1 MNKWYNIIVYS
12 FMKGSVVMNTAKKIL
27 LKLIDEIPES
37 QIPEV
42 IDFIS
47 FLKAKKDNQ
56 VFKDLELASESSM
69 DFWNNDIDDEV
80 WNNV

>member
-1 MNKWYNIIVYS
+1 MIIDLG
-12 FMKGSVVMNTAKKIL
+12 MKGSVNMNTAKKIL

-37 QIPEV
+37 QIPEL

>member
-1 MNKWYNIIVYS
+1 MNN
-12 FMKGSVVMNTAKKIL
+12 AKKIL

-37 QIPEV
+37 RIPEV

-47 FLKAKKDNQ
+47 FLKAKKENQ

>member
-1 MNKWYNIIVYS
+1 
-12 FMKGSVVMNTAKKIL
+12 MNTAKKIL
-27 LKLIDEIPES
+27 LKLIDEIPENE
-37 QIPEV
+37 IPEV

-47 FLKAKKDNQ
+47 FLKIKKDNQ
-56 VFKDLELASESSM
+56 TFRDVESASESSM

>member
-1 MNKWYNIIVYS
+1 
-12 FMKGSVVMNTAKKIL
+12 MNTAKKIL
-27 LKLIDEIPES
+27 YKLIEEIPEN

-47 FLKAKKDNQ
+47 FLKNKKENEI
-56 VFKDLELASESSM
+56 FKDLISASESSIE
-69 DFWNNDIDDEV
+69 FWNNDIDDEV

>member
-1 MNKWYNIIVYS
+1 
-12 FMKGSVVMNTAKKIL
+12 MKGSVNMNTAKKIL

-42 IDFIS
+42 IDYIS
-47 FLKAKKDNQ
+47 FLKTKKDNQ
-56 VFKDLELASESSM
+56 IFKDLELASKSSM
-69 DFWNNDIDDEV
+69 DFWDNEIDDQV

>member
-1 MNKWYNIIVYS
+1 
-12 FMKGSVVMNTAKKIL
+12 MKGSVVMNTAKKIL
-27 LKLIDEIPES
+27 LKLIDEIPEN

-42 IDFIS
+42 FDFIN

-80 WNNV
+80 WNNVSLEGLNLKF

>member
-1 MNKWYNIIVYS
+1 
-12 FMKGSVVMNTAKKIL
+12 MKGSVIMNNAKKIL

-37 QIPEV
+37 RIHEV

-47 FLKAKKDNQ
+47 FLKAKKENQ

>member
-1 MNKWYNIIVYS
+1 MS
-12 FMKGSVVMNTAKKIL
+12 TAKKIL

-47 FLKAKKDNQ
+47 FLKVKKNNQ
-56 VFKDLELASESSM
+56 VFRDLELASESSL
-69 DFWNNDIDDEV
+69 DFWINDIDDEV

>member
-1 MNKWYNIIVYS
+1 
-12 FMKGSVVMNTAKKIL
+12 MNTAKKIL

-37 QIPEV
+37 QILEV

-47 FLKAKKDNQ
+47 FLKIKKDNQ
-56 VFKDLELASESSM
+56 TFRDLESASESSM

>member
-1 MNKWYNIIVYS
+1 
-12 FMKGSVVMNTAKKIL
+12 MKGSVIMNNAKKIL

-56 VFKDLELASESSM
+56 VFKDLESASESSM
-69 DFWNNDIDDEV
+69 DFWDNDIDDEV

>member
-1 MNKWYNIIVYS
+1 
-12 FMKGSVVMNTAKKIL
+12 
-27 LKLIDEIPES
+27 
-37 QIPEV
+37 EV

>member
-1 MNKWYNIIVYS
+1 
-12 FMKGSVVMNTAKKIL
+12 MNTAKKIL

-47 FLKAKKDNQ
+47 FLKLKKDKQ
-56 VFKDLELASESSM
+56 IFKDLELASESSM

>member
-1 MNKWYNIIVYS
+1 
-12 FMKGSVVMNTAKKIL
+12 MKGSVIMNNAKKIL
-27 LKLIDEIPES
+27 LKLVDEIPES

-42 IDFIS
+42 IDFIN
-47 FLKAKKDNQ
+47 FLKVKKDNQ